1 MYSND
6 KNRADIYS
14 TLAVVK
20 YDIGLTQ
27 STCTCT
33 CMAIEITCRTNLVR
47 IIVKVM
53 LKQ

>member
-1 MYSND
+1 MT
-6 KNRADIYS
+6 KMADIYC

-33 CMAIEITCRTNLVR
+33 AIEIRTNLVR